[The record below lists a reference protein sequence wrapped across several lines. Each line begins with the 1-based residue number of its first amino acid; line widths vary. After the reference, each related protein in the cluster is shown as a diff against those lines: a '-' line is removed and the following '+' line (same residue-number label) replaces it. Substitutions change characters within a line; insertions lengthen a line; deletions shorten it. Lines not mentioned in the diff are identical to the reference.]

1 MKNIENDLK
10 EKYPFFL
17 AGNGI
22 HVLQLQLIIYLP
34 YEAL

>member
-1 MKNIENDLK
+1 MKNIENDLT

-22 HVLQLQLIIYLP
+22 HVLQLQYYL
-34 YEAL
+34 LTL